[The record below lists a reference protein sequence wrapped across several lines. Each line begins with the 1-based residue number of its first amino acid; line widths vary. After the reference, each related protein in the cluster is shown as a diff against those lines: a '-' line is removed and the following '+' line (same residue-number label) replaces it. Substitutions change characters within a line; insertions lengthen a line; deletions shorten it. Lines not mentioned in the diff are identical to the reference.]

1 MKPRDHPEVAPWLAL
16 AQADMHIAA
25 LALAQPGSLPEVFG
39 LVCFHGQQAAE
50 KALKGLL
57 SALDVHA
64 PRTHDLMRLAE
75 GLPSDFAPPRE
86 VLESLAAIADFGVG
100 PRYPMPGRHTSRDQ
114 AAEALEAA
122 SQIIAWVLQNLR

>member
-1 MKPRDHPEVAPWLAL
+1 MKPRDHAQVAPWLAL
-16 AQADMHIAA
+16 AQADLHIAA
-25 LALAQPGSLPEVFG
+25 LAIAQPGSLPEVYG

-57 SALDVHA
+57 SALGAPA

-75 GLPSDFAPPRE
+75 GLPSDFNPPSE
-86 VLESLAAIADFGVG
+86 VLEALAAIADFGVG

-122 SQIIAWVLQNLR
+122 RQIVAWVVQSLR

>member
-25 LALAQPGSLPEVFG
+25 VALEQPGSLPEVYG

-50 KALKGLL
+50 KGLKGLL
-57 SALDVHA
+57 SALDVPA
-64 PRTHDLMRLAE
+64 PRSHDLMRLAE
-75 GLPSDFAPPRE
+75 RLPSECSPPSP
-86 VLESLAAIADFGVG
+86 VLASLAAIADFGVG

-114 AAEALEAA
+114 AVEALEAA
-122 SQIIAWVLQNLR
+122 SEVFAWVLQVLG